1 MLWSDRNSEI
11 VRRGKAMIFPKGE
24 IKHEALSTAYTNLP
38 ALLSSLK
45 TEKFNGTL
53 EVEFPEISGI
63 VFLHSGDVLNAEAR
77 KGDGLKRLM
86 GPEAVRSLL
95 AHSDQKNGVLS
106 VYRWTPE
113 KISMMAGNL
122 QSEILFK
129 GLSTEFTRLDRLIMT
144 LRERKHEGFIEIL
157 TKEQQPMG
165 ILFFQGGEPVDLF
178 VTMEPEPAVVDRK
191 MIPTFLENAVKQ
203 GAILNVYQSQPR
215 VAGSPKEAVE
225 VKAEEELKEVT
236 PILQDVLSRVEK
248 FVDGATKKG
257 IFIKAFKR
265 ALIEKSGDYPF
276 LDPFGGEF
284 EYREGTISFTGEARA
299 KEFTR
304 GVGESLRLA
313 LNFLEE
319 EVPRNKMH
327 FLKLKAGIESS
338 LEEKRDLLKRLGV
351 DSVTSSFL
359 R

>member
-1 MLWSDRNSEI
+1 M
-11 VRRGKAMIFPKGE
+11 FPKGE
-24 IKHEALSTAYTNLP
+24 IRHEDLSTAYTNLP

-63 VFLHSGDVLNAEAR
+63 VFLHFGDVLNAEAR
-77 KGDGLKRLM
+77 KGSDPKRLM
-86 GPEAVRSLL
+86 GQEAVRSLL

-113 KISMMAGNL
+113 KISMMASNL
-122 QSEILFK
+122 HYEILFK

-144 LRERKHEGFIEIL
+144 LREGKHDGFIEIL
-157 TKEQQPMG
+157 TKEQKPMG

-178 VTMEPEPAVVDRK
+178 ITMESEPAVVDRK

-203 GAILNVYQSQPR
+203 GAILNVYRSQPKAA
-215 VAGSPKEAVE
+215 VLPKETAE
-225 VKAEEELKEVT
+225 VKTGEGLKEVT
-236 PILQDVLSRVEK
+236 PILQDVLSRVER
-248 FVDGATKKG
+248 FVDGGTKKG

-299 KEFTR
+299 KEFTK
-304 GVGESLRLA
+304 GIGESLRLT
-313 LNFLEE
+313 LSYLEE
-319 EVPRNKMH
+319 EVPKRKIH
-327 FLKLKAGIESS
+327 LLKLKAGIESS
-338 LEEKRDLLKRLGV
+338 LEENREQLKRLGV
-351 DSVTSSFL
+351 DSVVASFL
-359 R
+359 Q

>member
-1 MLWSDRNSEI
+1 
-11 VRRGKAMIFPKGE
+11 MIFPKGE
-24 IKHEALSTAYTNLP
+24 VRHEGLSTAYTNLP

-45 TEKFNGTL
+45 AEKFNGTL
-53 EVEFPEISGI
+53 EVEFPEINGI

-77 KGDGLKRLM
+77 KGSEAKRLT
-86 GPEAVRSLL
+86 GQEAVRSLL
-95 AHSDQKNGVLS
+95 VHSDQKNGVLS
-106 VYRWTPE
+106 VYRWTPD
-113 KISMMAGNL
+113 KISMMANNV

-144 LRERKHEGFIEIL
+144 LREGKHEGFIEIL
-157 TKEQQPMG
+157 TKEQKPMG

-178 VTMEPEPAVVDRK
+178 ITMESEPAVVDRK

-203 GAILNVYQSQPR
+203 GAILNVYRSLPKA
-215 VAGSPKEAVE
+215 AGLTRETVEARADE
-225 VKAEEELKEVT
+225 GLKEVT
-236 PILQDVLSRVEK
+236 PVLQDVLSRVEK
-248 FVDGATKKG
+248 FVDGGTKKG
-257 IFIKAFKR
+257 VFIKAFKR

-299 KEFTR
+299 KEFTQ
-304 GVGESLRLA
+304 GIGESLRLA

-319 EVPRNKMH
+319 EVPRNKLH

-351 DSVTSSFL
+351 DSSVSSFL
-359 R
+359 Q